1 MLVAQTFSESNVSMN
16 MSCFKKKIEILPSCI
31 KAVEKLPENSVI
43 RNRETKETYIK
54 FINGRF
60 KNI

>member
-1 MLVAQTFSESNVSMN
+1 MN
-16 MSCFKKKIEILPSCI
+16 MSCFKKKIEILLSCI
-31 KAVEKLPENSVI
+31 KAEEKLPENSVI
-43 RNRETKETYIK
+43 RKREAKETRIE